1 MKNSSNF
8 YELRKPRPPQLPR
21 KTNYTNS
28 ILYKEINSRLQDPSK
43 PKPKELSKEA
53 KDRKIRDED
62 HQPSKKSSL
71 LQLSKKPSRNDLSG
85 LELGA
90 YQKLTDNYLVDT
102 QEDTRFE
109 LEDTRQLVNQRR
121 RSSKETLSSEQGKKE
136 LGRELGR
143 ELRGKGE
150 EGRVERNLF
159 NYLYIIGKGGFGKV
173 WKVEHKKTK
182 NQYAMKEML
191 KSM

>member
-21 KTNYTNS
+21 KTHYTNS
-28 ILYKEINSRLQDPSK
+28 ILYKEINARLPDPSK
-43 PKPKELSKEA
+43 PKPKELSKEP
-53 KDRKIRDED
+53 KDRKPREED
-62 HQPSKKSSL
+62 QPSKKSSL

-85 LELGA
+85 LELGVC
-90 YQKLTDNYLVDT
+90 QKLTDNYLVDT

-109 LEDTRQLVNQRR
+109 VEDTRQLLNQRR
-121 RSSKETLSSEQGKKE
+121 RSSKETLASEQGKKGE
-136 LGRELGR
+136 LGGR
-143 ELRGKGE
+143 

-159 NYLYIIGKGGFGKV
+159 SYLYIIGKGGFGKV

-191 KSM
+191 KSMYVCPHAA